1 MKPPPFRY
9 YDPSTMAEAVQLKA
23 EHGFDATV
31 LAGGQSLV
39 PLLNLRLAH
48 PDVLLDINRI
58 ADLQG
63 LRRTDHVL
71 EFGAT
76 VRQYQLEEDDAVRQ
90 ALPILAEAARF
101 IGHRELR
108 HRGTVGGSLAHS
120 DPAAE
125 LPCLA
130 LALSAEMVAA
140 SAAGTRTI
148 PAAEFFEGFFTNTL
162 QADEILTA
170 VRFPVPTT
178 GTGWGFA
185 EVARRHGDFALAA
198 AAALLRLDG
207 RRVVDASVCL
217 AGVADR
223 PVRAE
228 EVEGALA
235 GSEPDDGELG
245 AAARHAERLVTTPDD
260 VHATT
265 VYRQKV
271 AVVAVER
278 ALAAAL
284 TRAKERE
291 RR

>member
-235 GSEPDDGELG
+235 GSEPDEGELG

-265 VYRQKV
+265 VYRRKV
-271 AVVAVER
+271 AVVATER

-284 TRAKERE
+284 TRAREGER
-291 RR
+291 